1 MRNSRFVSC
10 RICRGCGK
18 KTPVRSTPAR
28 LFSSGTPQAPG
39 YQDFSVVTIF
49 FPPPSQATRP
59 ELQGGHP
66 PPIPLRP
73 QKRHPREGDTPRIS
87 RCFDER
93 LGSRYRMRREPSGF
107 RHRRGTDHNGNG
119 HRVPHHRVYR
129 SSSSP
134 PTNSTRQALSTAVPR
149 SQHVVFPLAN
159 GTAAGQA

>member
-73 QKRHPREGDTPRIS
+73 QKRHPREGDTP
-87 RCFDER
+87 
-93 LGSRYRMRREPSGF
+93 GF
-107 RHRRGTDHNGNG
+107 LDVSTSDLARGTVCGGNPVDSG
-119 HRVPHHRVYR
+119 IVEARTITETGTGSASPGLSVVVITAHKFDTSSAVDSVP
-129 SSSSP
+129 P
-134 PTNSTRQALSTAVPR
+134 QPTCRFSA
-149 SQHVVFPLAN
+149 SQWD
-159 GTAAGQA
+159 AAGQA